1 MGISTTILR
10 PIALLDRFL
19 QWSSAVIVMG
29 LDSYFIRHHHG
40 GVHLIYNECIAV
52 ISVVF
57 FLPAFISPF
66 VPNILSR
73 FVLLIDIIFS
83 YLWLTAFIFTAQD
96 FQYGDC
102 LAKNPAGVSC
112 SKKRAAESFTWL
124 AFFFTFVGIFL
135 ELFNLWSTRRS
146 SSPVEKNGGRAG
158 ETTA

>member
-1 MGISTTILR
+1 MGISTAILR

-29 LDSYFIRHHHG
+29 LNSYFVRHHHG
-40 GVHLIYNECIAV
+40 GTHLIYNLTIAV
-52 ISVVF
+52 VSVLF

-73 FVLLIDIIFS
+73 FVLLIDIVFS
-83 YLWLTAFIFTAQD
+83 YLYVLTKKNVGMPANPFRWLTAFIFTAQD
-96 FQYGDC
+96 FQYGNC

-124 AFFFTFVGIFL
+124 AL
-135 ELFNLWSTRRS
+135 
-146 SSPVEKNGGRAG
+146 
-158 ETTA
+158 